1 MEEFLQCNFIE
12 TIPRIPIIPF
22 IPFSDFPFRVLQIA
36 F

>member
-12 TIPRIPIIPF
+12 TIPRILIIPF